1 MPNAI
6 NQREAI
12 QVKGQRTS
20 AVSVIVP
27 ALNEEGSI
35 GNLLDA
41 LANQTS
47 RPDQVIVVD
56 AGSRDRTRSEAEA
69 RSHRFNH
76 FRILDCP
83 GAYPGRAR
91 NQGACLAENTH
102 LLFLDCGL
110 SIESDC
116 IERLFTASSESE
128 AVYGWV
134 VPKTDSFFTEYAAIA
149 YLQPVKRGGEPVDRP
164 TVPLLL
170 IERELFQRLDGFP
183 EKLRSAEDLLFLEE
197 LTRQGVT
204 MDFVPSA
211 LGRWELCMSFPS
223 TFRRFRTYSMHNLKA
238 GLARQWQRPLGLY
251 YATWIAIV
259 SVVLALTSQWLSLP
273 LLLLAFLG
281 LRGAKSLWRHREDI
295 ARKPSRRLV
304 QLPMVMAILFVI
316 DLATLSGTVDYLIQ
330 RIHSRTQP
338 GFAADEPRS
347 KDA

>member
-6 NQREAI
+6 NQREEI
-12 QVKGQRTS
+12 QLKGQRTS

-35 GNLLDA
+35 GSLLDA
-41 LANQTS
+41 LASQTS

-69 RSHRFNH
+69 RSHRFAH

-91 NQGACLAENTH
+91 NQGARLAENAH

-116 IERLFTASSESE
+116 IERLLTASSESE

-134 VPKTDSFFTEYAAIA
+134 VPKTDSFFTECAAIA
-149 YLQPVKRGGEPVDRP
+149 YLQPATRGGEPVDRP
-164 TVPLLL
+164 VVQMLL
-170 IERELFQRLDGFP
+170 IDRELFRSVSGFP
-183 EKLRSAEDLLFLEE
+183 EELRSAEDLLFLEE
-197 LTRQGVT
+197 LTHQGVT
-204 MDFVPSA
+204 IGFASSA
-211 LGRWELCMSFPS
+211 RARWELCTSFRL

-238 GLARQWQRPLGLY
+238 GLARQWHRPLGLY

-316 DLATLSGTVDYLIQ
+316 DLATLSGTVDYLLQ

-338 GFAADEPRS
+338 GCAADEPRS